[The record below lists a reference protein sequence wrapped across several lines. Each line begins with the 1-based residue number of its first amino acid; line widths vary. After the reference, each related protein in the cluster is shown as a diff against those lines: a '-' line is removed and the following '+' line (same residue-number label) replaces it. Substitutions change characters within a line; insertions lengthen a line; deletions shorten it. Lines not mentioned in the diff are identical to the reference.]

1 MNISDLKPCAVCA
14 LEGYPYDPKT
24 CQTCP
29 NAPVENVEKESKPMK
44 RTWKDKLTSRKFWA
58 AVIGVVI
65 SVMVLFGYNED
76 EMNKAV
82 ALVAACGTLA
92 AYIVG
97 EGMTDKAAAS
107 ASSLEIALKALQ
119 DSYKPAIPIDNAV
132 CLTGKGES
140 NDGKREG

>member
-1 MNISDLKPCAVCA
+1 
-14 LEGYPYDPKT
+14 
-24 CQTCP
+24 
-29 NAPVENVEKESKPMK
+29 MK